1 MGAFFV
7 EGEDKMFYYILFAG
21 LFGMCIASFVNVVID
36 RLPKGIGVVKGRS
49 ICPKCKHKLSFWD
62 MIPVLSYFLLRGKC
76 RYCHASIGIRDT
88 INEVFGGL
96 WAIFCLLHY
105 GGGEIV
111 LVFLLGMVLLCIS
124 YIDFDTM
131 LIPNRILVIFGIL
144 VIALAEIEPLP
155 SFKER
160 IGGMLIV
167 SGFMLVMNQLIE
179 CFGGGDIKLM
189 FLVGYL
195 LGGRACVFAF
205 LIAVLTGG
213 VYAIL
218 LLLLKKANRKSYIP
232 FGPFLSLGILVVFLC
247 YR

>member
-1 MGAFFV
+1 M
-7 EGEDKMFYYILFAG
+7 
-21 LFGMCIASFVNVVID
+21 
-36 RLPKGIGVVKGRS
+36 
-49 ICPKCKHKLSFWD
+49 
-62 MIPVLSYFLLRGKC
+62 
-76 RYCHASIGIRDT
+76 
-88 INEVFGGL
+88 
-96 WAIFCLLHY
+96 
-105 GGGEIV
+105 
-111 LVFLLGMVLLCIS
+111 FLLGMVLLCIS

>member
-1 MGAFFV
+1 
-7 EGEDKMFYYILFAG
+7 
-21 LFGMCIASFVNVVID
+21 
-36 RLPKGIGVVKGRS
+36 
-49 ICPKCKHKLSFWD
+49 
-62 MIPVLSYFLLRGKC
+62 
-76 RYCHASIGIRDT
+76 
-88 INEVFGGL
+88 
-96 WAIFCLLHY
+96 
-105 GGGEIV
+105 
-111 LVFLLGMVLLCIS
+111 
-124 YIDFDTM
+124 
-131 LIPNRILVIFGIL
+131 
-144 VIALAEIEPLP
+144 
-155 SFKER
+155 
-160 IGGMLIV
+160 
-167 SGFMLVMNQLIE
+167 MLVMTQLIE

>member
-1 MGAFFV
+1 M
-7 EGEDKMFYYILFAG
+7 
-21 LFGMCIASFVNVVID
+21 
-36 RLPKGIGVVKGRS
+36 
-49 ICPKCKHKLSFWD
+49 
-62 MIPVLSYFLLRGKC
+62 
-76 RYCHASIGIRDT
+76 
-88 INEVFGGL
+88 
-96 WAIFCLLHY
+96 
-105 GGGEIV
+105 
-111 LVFLLGMVLLCIS
+111 FLLGMVLLCIS

-179 CFGGGDIKLM
+179 CFGGDIKLM